1 MQTSGCSAVCCAV
14 GARHGLVYLA
24 QYAMLR
30 ECDTGSGCSPVHCY
44 RHEVWL
50 GITLHCAEGRLM
62 GGCNAVCNVVGIRY
76 DLAVILQQT
85 IQWL

>member
-30 ECDTGSGCSPVHCY
+30 ECDTGNGYSQVD
-44 RHEVWL
+44 
-50 GITLHCAEGRLM
+50 
-62 GGCNAVCNVVGIRY
+62 AVMCIAIGMRCG
-76 DLAVILQQT
+76 
-85 IQWL
+85 

>member
-1 MQTSGCSAVCCAV
+1 M
-14 GARHGLVYLA
+14 
-24 QYAMLR
+24 
-30 ECDTGSGCSPVHCY
+30 HCY

-62 GGCNAVCNVVGIRY
+62 GGCNAVCNAVGIRY